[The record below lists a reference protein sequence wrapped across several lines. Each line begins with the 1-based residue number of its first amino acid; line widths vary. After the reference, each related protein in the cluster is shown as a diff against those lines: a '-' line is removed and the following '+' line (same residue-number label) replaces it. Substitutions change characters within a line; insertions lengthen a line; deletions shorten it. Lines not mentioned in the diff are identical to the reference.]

1 MFSDGT
7 DDVEELDATSERVAM
22 VDDGHAVGPVPT
34 VQLYTTAAH
43 AQTAH
48 VRLHRRLARELVPSQ
63 VPTTVEYTISCSI
76 IT

>member
-48 VRLHRRLARELVPSQ
+48 VRLHRRLA
-63 VPTTVEYTISCSI
+63 
-76 IT
+76 